1 MTMSYLNGLNI
12 DKVEFYEKSDKGDI
26 L

>member
-12 DKVEFYEKSDKGDI
+12 DKVEFYKKSDKGDI